1 MDDYLP
7 RSVDSKLAEM
17 LKGLPALMI
26 LGPRAVGKTTTA
38 ARLAAHVMYLDD
50 PFTARMVNADPDG
63 ALRGLP
69 EPVLLDEWQEAP
81 DLLAAVKRSVDADRR
96 PGRYLLTG
104 SVRARLSNRVWPGTG
119 RVTPVSMH
127 PMTAAEVRGRNTKPL
142 LDRLSAGEPP
152 VPAPDSPDLRGY
164 IEMALQGGFPPTLG
178 LDEQNR
184 HEWMRGYL
192 EMVFTRDLEA
202 AGGNGRDPDRFGRY
216 FEAHALDTAGLA
228 EHKTLYDA
236 ARIDRKTALAYD
248 RLLRDLMLIQEAP
261 AWLPNR
267 LKRLVVS
274 RKRYLVDPALL
285 AGVLGLDAAAVLRDS
300 NLLGR
305 LLDTFAAAQLRS
317 EAVTAESR
325 PRLCHLRTHQGRREV
340 DIVAE
345 LAGRRIAGDRDQG
358 RRRPDAARR
367 PLSGLAAGR
376 LRGPF
381 RGGGGAPHR
390 PALLPA
396 GRPDMGGP
404 HLHPVGV
411 TPAVRPG
418 SEAGGRPGAGRM
430 PLGRPS
436 VLAFLPQTGHNRGQ
450 HPLSAPSEEP
460 PCLKSSC
467 TPRPDGPS
475 AAGPRGA

>member
-50 PFTARMVNADPDG
+50 PFTVRMVNADPDG

-81 DLLAAVKRSVDADRR
+81 DLLAAVKRAVDADRR

-127 PMTAAEVRGRNTKPL
+127 PMTAAEIMGRNTKPL

-152 VPAPDSPDLRGY
+152 APAPDSPDLRGY
-164 IEMALQGGFPPTLG
+164 VEMALQGGFPPTLG

-184 HEWMRGYL
+184 QEWMKGYL

-216 FEAHALDTAGLA
+216 FEAYALDTAGLA
-228 EHKTLYDA
+228 EHKTIYDA

-305 LLDTFAAAQLRS
+305 LLDTFAAAQLRL

-340 DIVAE
+340 DILAE
-345 LAGRRIAGDRDQG
+345 LAGRRIAGIEIKAGGGPTPHDARSLAWLRDNFEDRF
-358 RRRPDAARR
+358 
-367 PLSGLAAGR
+367 AAGAV
-376 LRGPF
+376 L
-381 RGGGGAPHR
+381 HT
-390 PALLPA
+390 
-396 GRPDMGGP
+396 GP
-404 HLHPVGV
+404 H
-411 TPAVRPG
+411 
-418 SEAGGRPGAGRM
+418 SY
-430 PLGRPS
+430 PLGDRIW
-436 VLAFLPQTGHNRGQ
+436 A
-450 HPLSAPSEEP
+450 APIST
-460 PCLKSSC
+460 LW
-467 TPRPDGPS
+467 
-475 AAGPRGA
+475 A